1 MYMCAGVFNVSTDEA
16 LLLHSKVLGLRKP
29 AANTLKAFKQWFEP
43 LPRRAQLRGYSS
55 HVLDDESDLV
65 ALRVPADQDR
75 LTRTVQVYFPW
86 LFLVSP
92 INLEQLSP
100 LTQNRPK
107 HPMAL

>member
-1 MYMCAGVFNVSTDEA
+1 MYMCVGVFNVSTDEA

-29 AANTLKAFKQWFEP
+29 AENTLRAFKQWFEP
-43 LPRRAQLRGYSS
+43 QPRRAKLRGYSS

-65 ALRVPADQDR
+65 ALRALADQDR
-75 LTRTVQVYFPW
+75 FTRIVQVYCPW

-92 INLEQLSP
+92 ISLEQLSP
-100 LTQNRPK
+100 LTKHRPK